1 MVKDVGEANT
11 RIVTSLPCLSHHSLV
26 LFGLSYEQLVP
37 APVVFPLPLGRPQ
50 ILPKINPAVP
60 SPFSITWY
68 LAFIAPPEGPIL
80 SPPYRRMSPFPLS

>member
-50 ILPKINPAVP
+50 IIHEITLDGP
-60 SPFSITWY
+60 SPFPIPWY
-68 LAFIAPPEGPIL
+68 LDLIVPPEGPIL
-80 SPPYRRMSPFPLS
+80 SPTSQRMPPFPLY